1 MGSGQDRSG
10 FQASCCVFDP
20 SSAQLQNQDLTAQ
33 MLPKQQN
40 TGATERAAGDRN
52 SSCRRLLI
60 RSILH

>member
-10 FQASCCVFDP
+10 FQSSRCVFDP

-40 TGATERAAGDRN
+40 TGATEREQQATGTAAAGA
-52 SSCRRLLI
+52 C
-60 RSILH
+60 